1 MKTRTYAR
9 LSLLIPFLV
18 WVILLFLLF
27 LINVVVTVF
36 LPSKGQLSFF
46 DLLQA
51 FLLFYII
58 GILFWFIP
66 YLVLSIT
73 LLLISFKCRLETMK
87 YLFILS
93 PFAMAMLV
101 MLEAAIILLPAAGP
115 VNAMASIDLA
125 SRFKDSTVVN
135 LIIGALAVVW
145 GYLCVCLGLA
155 GYKLLQRFG
164 KIKEDEKTHFEIAS
178 VPTMDGNFSE

>member
-1 MKTRTYAR
+1 MKPRTYAR
-9 LSLLIPFLV
+9 FALLIPFLV

-36 LPSKGQLSFF
+36 LPSTGQMSFF

-58 GILFWFIP
+58 GILFWFPP
-66 YLVLSIT
+66 YLVLSMT
-73 LLLISFKCRLETMK
+73 LLFISFKSRLETMK
-87 YLFILS
+87 YLFVLS

-101 MLEAAIILLPAAGP
+101 MLETAIILIPAGTM
-115 VNAMASIDLA
+115 NAMTPIDLA
-125 SRFKDSTVVN
+125 STFKDRTVAN
-135 LIIGALAVVW
+135 LIFGALAIVW

-155 GYKLLQRFG
+155 GYKLLQHFG
-164 KIKEDEKTHFEIAS
+164 KIKEDEKISVEITNVNNQAA
-178 VPTMDGNFSE
+178 